1 MIDKYKKHYSILG
14 ELIRNLRTQKAYYK
28 NQAQFAKK
36 IGVKQSYVSK
46 IENGKVRIGI
56 IEVWEICSIMNIPF
70 TEFAKMLESI
80 LLANPSIKRN
90 R

>member
-14 ELIRNLRTQKAYYK
+14 ELIRNLRTQKAYL
-28 NQAQFAKK
+28 NQAQFAQKL
-36 IGVKQSYVSK
+36 GVKQSYVSK

-56 IEVWEICSIMNIPF
+56 IEVWEICSIMDIPF
-70 TEFAKMLESI
+70 TEFAKMLEST

>member
-1 MIDKYKKHYSILG
+1 MIDKYKRHYSILG
-14 ELIRNLRTQKAYYK
+14 ELIRNLRTQKAYL
-28 NQAQFAKK
+28 NQAQFAQKL
-36 IGVKQSYVSK
+36 GVKQSYVSK

-90 R
+90 K

>member
-1 MIDKYKKHYSILG
+1 MIDKYKRHYFLFG
-14 ELIRNLRTQKAYYK
+14 ELIRSLRSQKTDS
-28 NQAQFAKK
+28 NQAKFAQEL
-36 IGVKQSYVSK
+36 GVKQSYVSK